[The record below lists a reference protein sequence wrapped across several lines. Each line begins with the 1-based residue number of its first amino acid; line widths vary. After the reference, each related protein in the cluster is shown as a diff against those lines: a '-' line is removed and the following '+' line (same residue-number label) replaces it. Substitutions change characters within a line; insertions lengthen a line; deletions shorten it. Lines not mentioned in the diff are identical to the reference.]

1 MTPPLCLLWWWG
13 LRDSHPIPSLAWKGM
28 TFILLPIAK
37 NRGGVTRDLID
48 HIWMVHIWST
58 ASLVDPAP
66 LFTSAVGSPE
76 MLFGYGS
83 GPVSG
88 GVFLFMWVG
97 SCHSLWLRG
106 RTSLDVMTMEGIY
119 AAFFFFFWH
128 GVAFKINTRPKG
140 PNMDGGGTPMLFFL
154 FNIQAFVYSL
164 LSAVNPWLTAGM
176 SHWFARTLVLS

>member
-37 NRGGVTRDLID
+37 KRGGVTRDLID

-58 ASLVDPAP
+58 ASLLDPAP

-88 GVFLFMWVG
+88 GVFFFMWVG

-119 AAFFFFFWH
+119 AAFFFFFFGMGLPLKSIPDPKAQIWM
-128 GVAFKINTRPKG
+128 VAG
-140 PNMDGGGTPMLFFL
+140 PQCCFFCL
-154 FNIQAFVYSL
+154 ISRL
-164 LSAVNPWLTAGM
+164 LLTVCCQLWIPG
-176 SHWFARTLVLS
+176 WQQGWVTGLLGRWC